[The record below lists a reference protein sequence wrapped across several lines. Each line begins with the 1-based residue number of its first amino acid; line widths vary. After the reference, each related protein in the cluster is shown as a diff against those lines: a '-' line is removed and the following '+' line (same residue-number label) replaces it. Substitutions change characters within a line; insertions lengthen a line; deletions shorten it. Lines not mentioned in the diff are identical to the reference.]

1 MQKLNETLLKFWQQ
15 IKGFAAK
22 HGKAL
27 LEKVPAVTER
37 VRQYSATAVKFL
49 KHHRVATTAVCCLTV
64 LTMLMS
70 VITVTIH
77 RVEVYENGAL
87 VYTYHTAAP
96 DEESILE
103 KSGLTLGQGDEYQVS
118 ESKGIVTANITRAF
132 PVSIQADGQT
142 ILVMMTE
149 GTVAKALT
157 MAGLACGQKDRLNYE
172 TTAEVFSGMSIQL
185 DRVSGK
191 QIVETESISFTTK
204 EIKTSDLYV
213 GETKVQQKGEKGEKT
228 YTYQVTYVNGEESE
242 RELISE
248 QITKDPV
255 EKIVL
260 VGTKAKQSFLKN
272 STAPAGYKTVLYME
286 CTAYS
291 GGGTT
296 ASGLPAQWGV
306 VAVDPNVI
314 PLGTKVYVETP
325 DGKYIYGTAV
335 AADTGGAI
343 KGNIIDICVNT
354 RKEAYSFGRRMV
366 NVYIY

>member
-1 MQKLNETLLKFWQQ
+1 MQNLKNTLFALLKQ
-15 IKGFAAK
+15 
-22 HGKAL
+22 GKTLAQKAGKFSADKTLPLLKRIRPFSKTAL
-27 LEKVPAVTER
+27 G
-37 VRQYSATAVKFL
+37 FL
-49 KHHRVATTAVCCLTV
+49 KHHKVPVTGICCV
-64 LTMLMS
+64 LVLSMLMS

-77 RVEVYENGAL
+77 RVDVYENDEL
-87 VYTYHTAAP
+87 VFSYHTAAP
-96 DEESILE
+96 EKEAILA
-103 KSGLTLGQGDEYQVS
+103 KSGLTLEQGDEYTVS
-118 ESKGIVTANITRAF
+118 ENKGVVRATITRAF
-132 PVSIQADGQT
+132 PVSVTADGQT
-142 ILVMMTE
+142 ILVMMTK

-157 MAGLACGQKDRLNYE
+157 LAGLACGQKDRLNYE

-191 QIVETESISFTTK
+191 QIQKTVSIDYTTK
-204 EIKTSDLYV
+204 EIETSDLYA
-213 GETKVQQKGEKGEKT
+213 GETKVQQKGIKGEKT
-228 YTYQVTYVNGEESE
+228 YTYQVTYVNGEETD
-242 RELISE
+242 RELVSE
-248 QITKDPV
+248 QVTKEPV

-260 VGTKAKQSFLKN
+260 VGTKARQSFLKN
-272 STAPAGYKTVLYME
+272 STAPSGYKKVLYMQ

-291 GGGTT
+291 AGGST
-296 ASGLPAQWGV
+296 ATGVPAQWGV
-306 VAVDPNVI
+306 IAVDPKII